1 MLPPEKNRQRY
12 ERKLLAMIR
21 RNICNHSNLSIK
33 GMTLV
38 ELLIAVA
45 IMGILGAIA
54 YPSYTNHVIKA
65 HRVTAIADMTKIQL
79 EMETLYTGSY
89 VSAAESIISG
99 GTCLFCDTDTSRYTL
114 AVSASSTTYSIQA
127 EPLSPQTSDDCL
139 DSTTDILELHQSGV
153 SDPEACWK

>member
-1 MLPPEKNRQRY
+1 
-12 ERKLLAMIR
+12 MIR
-21 RNICNHSNLSIK
+21 RNICNNNNLSIK
-33 GMTLV
+33 GMTLI

-45 IMGILGAIA
+45 IVGILGAIA

-65 HRVTAIADMTKIQL
+65 HRVTAMADMTKIQL

-114 AVSASSTTYSIQA
+114 AISASSTTYAIQA
-127 EPLSPQTSDDCL
+127 EPLSQQVNDECL
-139 DSTTDILELHQSGV
+139 DLNTDKLELYHSGV
-153 SDPEACWK
+153 SEPEACWK